1 MANSKVWLLLLQ
13 VIHALIELYK
23 SHRQKARIDAVRA
36 DPADEWLHKFGGTD
50 KRTDASTAPSPDDA
64 GSDSDR

>member
-36 DPADEWLHKFGGTD
+36 EPADEWLHKFGGTD
-50 KRTDASTAPSPDDA
+50 KRTDGSAP
-64 GSDSDR
+64 GSDDPRGNSDG